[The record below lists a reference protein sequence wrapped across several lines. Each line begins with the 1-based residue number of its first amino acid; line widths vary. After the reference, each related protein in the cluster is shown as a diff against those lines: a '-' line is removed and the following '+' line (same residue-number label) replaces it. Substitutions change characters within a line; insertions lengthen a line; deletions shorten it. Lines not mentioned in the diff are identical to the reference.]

1 MEEQVCVMYAGT
13 RGYLDK
19 IEVSA
24 IGRYEEELL
33 RHLHAEKADLLAA
46 IRDTKKLSDESE
58 AALKA
63 TLETFTANFA

>member
-1 MEEQVCVMYAGT
+1 
-13 RGYLDK
+13 
-19 IEVSA
+19 VSA

-63 TLETFTANFA
+63 TLQTFTANFA